1 MQLPQFKLIFQLT
14 VAWIFNS
21 LADRAKR
28 IKTRATVNED
38 PTEKLVR
45 DLKSENQRIK
55 KELSRG
61 TIDPHWLK
69 TNMNGRP
76 SNPQGIYSQI
86 IMQL

>member
-1 MQLPQFKLIFQLT
+1 M
-14 VAWIFNS
+14 NE

-61 TIDPHWLK
+61 TIDPQWLK

-76 SNPQGIYSQI
+76 SNPQGIHSQI
-86 IMQL
+86 NIQPNNSNRNNSIQ